1 MMSSRTCRAHLESQ
15 DTVMIPKQTRT
26 ARFVSVLFLV
36 IAGLA
41 ATASAAE
48 QDSVTIQTVNATSNT
63 VDVPVYIR
71 DASGTALGRDQAAGS
86 KIQAFT
92 IKVVY
97 APASAVQSVTFTRA
111 GITAGLS
118 PAFESSP
125 NPAGSITLLEQ
136 FDESSNLIPFNLNAP
151 SPGDQV
157 AHMVFTLSSSAAP
170 GSSISLTID
179 PATELTNQGG
189 TLSET
194 ASSLTFV
201 HGAINIAPLSV
212 AILPFDSS
220 VAVGNTTTLL
230 AQTSLKVVSD
240 TTVTLSSS
248 NPSIATVP
256 PSAVI
261 PAGSR
266 SVEFNVSGVAVGS
279 ATLTAALPQ
288 AIGGAT
294 GTGTVSVTEQTV
306 CTTPAAPQLNGP
318 ATAEAG
324 KAYAMTWAVVSGA
337 TDYVIDESTDQNFAT
352 IASSQTVTTTNV
364 SFTHTA
370 ANRYYYRLRAR
381 NLSSGCSVTSGFS
394 QTVSVLV
401 SVTLVPQTH
410 YLPVVGSTPGSNGAY
425 FKTAVQLFNPKT
437 ATISGKIVFHAQNA
451 SGTASDPSLVYSIA
465 AGKTMLYPDLLPAMG
480 VASGIGS
487 ADLIADAGSPFPVS
501 LVRVFNDAG
510 TLGTTGLAEEQMAAS
525 DALQS
530 GDTAALL
537 APPDFQRFRL
547 NIGVR
552 TLDQGVTF
560 TLTVRDKNGV
570 IVKTTA
576 PKHYDPN
583 FFVQPGSAAMLEGY
597 ALTGEETISI
607 AIVSGSA
614 FIYGSTTD
622 NTTQDPSVQFAKR
635 IE

>member
-1 MMSSRTCRAHLESQ
+1 
-15 DTVMIPKQTRT
+15 MIPKQIRA
-26 ARFVSVLFLV
+26 ARFAAALVSIFLA
-36 IAGLA
+36 IATVTPA
-41 ATASAAE
+41 AA

-71 DASGTALGRDQAAGS
+71 DASGTPLGRDQPAGS

-136 FDESSNLIPFNLNAP
+136 FNESSNPIPFNLDAP
-151 SPGDQV
+151 PPGDQV
-157 AHMVFTLSSSAAP
+157 AHLTFTLSSSATP
-170 GSSISLTID
+170 GSSISLNID
-179 PATELTNQGG
+179 SATLLGNQGG
-189 TLSET
+189 TQTET
-194 ASSLTFV
+194 ASSLTFAN
-201 HGAINIAPLSV
+201 GAINIAPLSV
-212 AILPFDSS
+212 VILPFSSS
-220 VAVGNTTTLL
+220 VTVGNTTTLL
-230 AQTSLKVVSD
+230 AQTSGNVASD
-240 TTVTLSSS
+240 TTVSLSSS
-248 NPSIATVP
+248 NPTAATVP
-256 PSAVI
+256 SSAVI

-266 SVEFNVSGVAVGS
+266 SIEFNVSGVAVGS
-279 ATLTAALPQ
+279 ATITATLPQ
-288 AIGGAT
+288 ALGGAS
-294 GTGTVSVTEQTV
+294 GTAIVSVTQPTV
-306 CTTPAAPQLNGP
+306 CTTPAAPQLSGP
-318 ATAEAG
+318 ATAEVG

-352 IASSQTVTTTNV
+352 IVSSQTVTTNSV
-364 SFTHTA
+364 SFTHTS
-370 ANRYYYRLRAR
+370 ANRYYYRVRAR
-381 NLSSGCSVTSGFS
+381 NNSSGCSTTSGFS
-394 QTVSVLV
+394 QTVSLLV

-410 YLPVVGSTPGSNGAY
+410 YLPVVGSTAGSNGAF
-425 FKTAVQLFNPKT
+425 FKTSVQLFNPKT
-437 ATISGKIVFHAQNA
+437 TTISGKIVFHTQNA
-451 SGTASDPSLVYSIA
+451 SGTGSDPSLVYSIA

-480 VASGIGS
+480 VPSGIGS
-487 ADLIADAGSPFPVS
+487 ADLVADAGSPFPVT

-510 TLGTTGLAEEQMAAS
+510 AAGTTGLAEEQMAAS
-525 DALQS
+525 DALQN
-530 GDTAALL
+530 GETAALL
-537 APPDFQRFRL
+537 APPDVQRFRL

-552 TLDQGVTF
+552 TLDQGVVF

-570 IVKTTA
+570 VVKTTT
-576 PKHYDPN
+576 KSFGPN
-583 FFVQPGSAAMLEGY
+583 FFIQPGSATMLDGY

-607 AIVSGSA
+607 AITSGSA

>member
-1 MMSSRTCRAHLESQ
+1 
-15 DTVMIPKQTRT
+15 MIPKQTRT

-36 IAGLA
+36 ITGLA
-41 ATASAAE
+41 AIASAAE

-71 DASGTALGRDQAAGS
+71 DVSGTALGRDQPAGS

-97 APASAVQSVTFTRA
+97 APASAVQSVTFARA

-125 NPAGSITLLEQ
+125 NPAGSIALIEQ

-151 SPGDQV
+151 LPGDQV
-157 AHMVFTLSSSAAP
+157 AHLVFTLSSSATP

-179 PATELTNQGG
+179 PATELVNQGG
-189 TLSET
+189 TLAET
-194 ASSLTFV
+194 SASLTFV

-212 AILPFDSS
+212 AILPSDSS

-230 AQTSLKVVSD
+230 AQTSLKVASD

-248 NPSIATVP
+248 NPSVATVP

-288 AIGGAT
+288 AVGGAT

-306 CTTPAAPQLNGP
+306 CTTPVAPQLSGP
-318 ATAEAG
+318 STAEAG
-324 KAYAMTWAVVSGA
+324 KAYAMSWAVVSAA
-337 TDYVIDESTDQNFAT
+337 TDYVIDESTDPNFAT
-352 IASSQTVTTTNV
+352 IASSQTVTTTSA
-364 SFTHTA
+364 SFTHTS

-381 NLSSGCSVTSGFS
+381 NLNSGCSTTSGFS

-425 FKTAVQLFNPKT
+425 FKTAVQLFNPKI

-451 SGTASDPSLVYSIA
+451 SGTAGDPSLVYSIA

-487 ADLIADAGSPFPVS
+487 ADLVADAGSPFPVT

-537 APPDFQRFRL
+537 APPDLQRFRL

-576 PKHYDPN
+576 PRHYDPN

-597 ALTGEETISI
+597 ALIGEETISI
-607 AIVSGSA
+607 AITSGSA

>member
-1 MMSSRTCRAHLESQ
+1 
-15 DTVMIPKQTRT
+15 MIPKQTRT
-26 ARFVSVLFLV
+26 ARFVTALFPV
-36 IAGLA
+36 IVALAGVTPIA
-41 ATASAAE
+41 A
-48 QDSVTIQTVNATSNT
+48 QDAVTVQTVPATSNT

-71 DASGTALGRDQAAGS
+71 DVSGTALGRDQAAGS

-92 IKVVY
+92 IKVLY

-111 GITAGLS
+111 GITAGLA

-151 SPGDQV
+151 PPGDQV
-157 AHMVFTLSSSAAP
+157 AHLLFTLSSSAAP
-170 GSSISLTID
+170 GSSISLTVD
-179 PATELTNQGG
+179 SATELTNQGG

-201 HGAINIAPLSV
+201 NGAINIAPLSV

-230 AQTSLKVVSD
+230 AQTSGNVASD

-248 NPSIATVP
+248 NPAVATVP
-256 PSAVI
+256 SSAVI

-266 SVEFNVSGVAVGS
+266 SIEFNVSGIAVGS
-279 ATLTAALPQ
+279 ATITASLPQ
-288 AIGGAT
+288 SIGGAS
-294 GTGTVSVTEQTV
+294 GTGTISVTEQTV
-306 CTTPAAPQLNGP
+306 CTTPAVPQLSGP
-318 ATAEAG
+318 STAEAG
-324 KAYAMTWAVVSGA
+324 KAYAMTWTIVSGA
-337 TDYVIDESTDQNFAT
+337 TDYVIEESTDQSFGT
-352 IASSQTVTTTNV
+352 IASSHTVTANSV
-364 SFTHTA
+364 SFTHTS
-370 ANRYYYRLRAR
+370 ANRYYYRVRAR
-381 NLSSGCSVTSGFS
+381 NNDSGCSTTSGFS
-394 QTVSVLV
+394 QTASVLV
-401 SVTLVPQTH
+401 SVTLAAQTH

-451 SGTASDPSLVYSIA
+451 SGAASDPSLVYSIA

-487 ADLIADAGSPFPVS
+487 ADLVADAGSPFPVT

-510 TLGTTGLAEEQMAAS
+510 TLGTTGLGEEQMTAS

-597 ALTGEETISI
+597 ALSGEETISI
-607 AIVSGSA
+607 AITGGSA

>member
-1 MMSSRTCRAHLESQ
+1 
-15 DTVMIPKQTRT
+15 
-26 ARFVSVLFLV
+26 
-36 IAGLA
+36 
-41 ATASAAE
+41 
-48 QDSVTIQTVNATSNT
+48 
-63 VDVPVYIR
+63 
-71 DASGTALGRDQAAGS
+71 
-86 KIQAFT
+86 
-92 IKVVY
+92 
-97 APASAVQSVTFTRA
+97 
-111 GITAGLS
+111 
-118 PAFESSP
+118 
-125 NPAGSITLLEQ
+125 
-136 FDESSNLIPFNLNAP
+136 
-151 SPGDQV
+151 
-157 AHMVFTLSSSAAP
+157 
-170 GSSISLTID
+170 
-179 PATELTNQGG
+179 
-189 TLSET
+189 
-194 ASSLTFV
+194 
-201 HGAINIAPLSV
+201 
-212 AILPFDSS
+212 
-220 VAVGNTTTLL
+220 
-230 AQTSLKVVSD
+230 
-240 TTVTLSSS
+240 
-248 NPSIATVP
+248 
-256 PSAVI
+256 
-261 PAGSR
+261 
-266 SVEFNVSGVAVGS
+266 
-279 ATLTAALPQ
+279 
-288 AIGGAT
+288 
-294 GTGTVSVTEQTV
+294 
-306 CTTPAAPQLNGP
+306 
-318 ATAEAG
+318 
-324 KAYAMTWAVVSGA
+324 
-337 TDYVIDESTDQNFAT
+337 
-352 IASSQTVTTTNV
+352 
-364 SFTHTA
+364 
-370 ANRYYYRLRAR
+370 
-381 NLSSGCSVTSGFS
+381 
-394 QTVSVLV
+394 
-401 SVTLVPQTH
+401 
-410 YLPVVGSTPGSNGAY
+410 LPVVGSTPGSNGAY